1 MDVEWIAAGASAV
14 AALCSAGAWHAA
26 RTNGRNISTV
36 HDQANSRESQSFDE
50 HGRAERA
57 IGQGEG
63 IRNERAD
70 NAARLENVAVTG
82 VAVTELPTQMRVTN
96 GSE

>member
-1 MDVEWIAAGASAV
+1 MEPDVIAAVAACV
-14 AALCSAGAWHAA
+14 AALCSVGAWRAA

-36 HDQANSRESQSFDE
+36 HDQANSRGSQSFDE

-70 NAARLENVAVTG
+70 NAQRLENVAVTG

-96 GSE
+96 GES

>member
-1 MDVEWIAAGASAV
+1 MNPDWVAAIAASV
-14 AALCSAGAWHAA
+14 AALFAALGWHAA
-26 RTNGRNISTV
+26 RNNGRNISTV
-36 HDQANSRESQSFDE
+36 HDQANSRGSESFRE
-50 HGRAERA
+50 YGRAERS

-70 NAARLENVAVTG
+70 NAARLDNVAATG